1 MEKERKI
8 ETILWVLFL
17 VLLFFFALLFTG
29 IDSNKK
35 SISSTS
41 NVINS
46 YNTNNYYY
54 YNYYSYDNSYSDCTE
69 NREDNCF
76 KQDNYLYLRDNEEKD
91 CQDRER
97 DEINYF
103 YNDADYSEPP
113 VSPFCKN
120 CLEVPIPS
128 YSDPYA
134 YDSIGN
140 HKKEYAFG
148 SYADT
153 FRVWVTNSGQSGYFR
168 VEYTFYDCDDKK
180 TSDQERYYIS
190 YGEEKEFY
198 VRDISHDKDAYC
210 SWEYNVIR
218 EHD

>member
-1 MEKERKI
+1 MEREKRI
-8 ETILWVLFL
+8 ETILWILFL
-17 VLLFFFALLFTG
+17 VLLFFFVLIFTG
-29 IDSNKK
+29 IDSEKK
-35 SISSTS
+35 VISSTS

-54 YNYYSYDNSYSDCTE
+54 YDYNFLDYAELRYDSARINRNSDLDNREIYYSSH
-69 NREDNCF
+69 
-76 KQDNYLYLRDNEEKD
+76 
-91 CQDRER
+91 
-97 DEINYF
+97 
-103 YNDADYSEPP
+103 YSEPP
-113 VSPFCKN
+113 TSSFCRN

-128 YSDPYA
+128 YSNA

-153 FRVWVTNSGQSGYFR
+153 FRVWVTNHGESDYFR
-168 VEYTFYDCDDKK
+168 VEYTFYDCDGRK

-198 VRDISHDKDAYC
+198 VRDISHDRDDYC

-218 EHD
+218 EYD